1 MGASVGWWH
10 RQSCSSMLAKVA
22 VSMVA
27 LHLGQAY
34 PTYSLQGYSS
44 VPAVPELEPY
54 GALKQAKESGSAK
67 PYGALSF
74 QHSPISH
81 SSPSSSGNYIAD
93 TQEVARAKQEF
104 METFRA
110 ATNGLL
116 GELAPGPIQDTAEV
130 AAAKQEF
137 FRIFESALNGM
148 IETRFMRDTAEVQ
161 ERKDQFFGTFDSAVT
176 HLIDT
181 VEVAY
186 LEDTA
191 EVQEA
196 KARFGDA
203 FADAEAGIV
212 GRQYIEDTVEVQEAK
227 ARFFKFFQFAVDG
240 LLYKLNPVP
249 GNNVL
254 PPEIVDFYIRDDADV
269 ATAKTEFDQLYRD
282 ALGGDLASAIAV
294 TVLEENDRNFGGA
307 VEELEVTLKLLE
319 EVAEDAEKEE
329 KSNSDDESSNPKVD
343 FEVIDA
349 LLDAIDLD
357 EEEDS

>member
-1 MGASVGWWH
+1 L
-10 RQSCSSMLAKVA
+10 LAHVA

-54 GALKQAKESGSAK
+54 GALKKAQDSGSAK

-74 QHSPISH
+74 QPSPVSH
-81 SSPSSSGNYIAD
+81 SSGSGNYIAD
-93 TQEVARAKQEF
+93 TQEVAQAKQEF
-104 METFRA
+104 MATFRA
-110 ATNGLL
+110 ATDGLL
-116 GELAPGPIQDTAEV
+116 GELAPGPVQDTPEV

-137 FRIFESALNGM
+137 FRIFESALSGV
-148 IETRFMRDTAEVQ
+148 IETRFMRDTAEVRA
-161 ERKDQFFGTFDSAVT
+161 RKDQFFGTFDSAVT

-191 EVQEA
+191 EVQQA

-227 ARFFKFFQFAVDG
+227 ARFFKFFQFAMDG

-254 PPEIVDFYIRDDADV
+254 PAEIADFYIRDDADV
-269 ATAKTEFDQLYRD
+269 ASAKTQFDQLYRD

-294 TVLEENDRNFGGA
+294 TVLEENDRNYGGA

-319 EVAEDAEKEE
+319 EAADDAEEE
-329 KSNSDDESSNPKVD
+329 VESKSEDGASDAKVD

-349 LLDAIDLD
+349 LLDVIDLD
-357 EEEDS
+357 E

>member
-1 MGASVGWWH
+1 MGAPVEWWR

-54 GALKQAKESGSAK
+54 GALKQAKESGFAK

-81 SSPSSSGNYIAD
+81 SSSSGNYIAD

-116 GELAPGPIQDTAEV
+116 GELAPGPVQDTAEV

-137 FRIFESALNGM
+137 FRIFESALNGT

-212 GRQYIEDTVEVQEAK
+212 GRQYIEDTIEVQEAK

-319 EVAEDAEKEE
+319 EVAEDAEEE
-329 KSNSDDESSNPKVD
+329 DKSKSDDESSDPKVD